1 MTSSANE
8 FDVYPRPYANYTL
21 LERLATGGMS
31 QVDLARRSVD
41 DAGYVRFLVVKRI
54 RANHVED
61 EAFVR
66 MFKDEARIT
75 SELRHTHIAQVY
87 DFGRVGDEYYL
98 ALEYVPGTD
107 LRLVLNLLR
116 KRRKRMPVRMALR
129 VAHDV
134 LDALHYAHTRTDG
147 RGDAMR
153 IVHRDVNPRNIMISV
168 TGEVKLIDFGVA
180 RATDRLERTQTDH
193 FKGKVAYMAPE
204 QIEGKN
210 LDHRVDLFA
219 MALTLYEMLV
229 GAGPFAGLDQTQILF
244 RIMQGNLPS
253 LTVPREWG
261 SAGRQL
267 SDVVDRALCT
277 DPNDRY
283 PDAEEMRRAIAQVAE
298 AFGGLPRSAELQAW
312 LHDLDPDLEPRVR
325 RKLDSWSGPIHIP
338 DADAGDDPEAPL
350 PLDSSGTLERDLGA
364 LDPSSGS
371 FSSTARVLATGGIGF
386 LAVIVVG
393 GAFLVALGL
402 VVGGIYV
409 AYRPAW
415 VADPGELSPATA
427 EPSDPVPSVDP
438 GIELT
443 VPAAKR
449 GADLPEPGA
458 EARDEQPAAAGTG
471 SATRSDP
478 SVSKPSGAPTS
489 ASPDRGTSPQT
500 SATAERAPVTIREV
514 APVQEPEP
522 ASDPG
527 PASAAELAPTRVRF
541 GDGEDS
547 AGSPA
552 ASTPA
557 GASGSGV
564 GNPAGSRD
572 AQSPQDPPSTSSR
585 AEPAPPASTRS
596 DEPDPAQVSKLHIIA
611 SKKGVPVYINGERT
625 PHRTGDSFDWP
636 AGQLTVSAE
645 GFGSQTV
652 QTHAGLAK
660 YITLKP

>member
-1 MTSSANE
+1 MTPSANE
-8 FDVYPRPYANYTL
+8 IDVYPRPYANYTL

-41 DAGYVRFLVVKRI
+41 DTGYVRFLVVKRI

-338 DADAGDDPEAPL
+338 DADADAGESPEAPL

-371 FSSTARVLATGGIGF
+371 FSSTARVIATGGIGF
-386 LAVIVVG
+386 LAVLLVG

-402 VVGGIYV
+402 VVGGV
-409 AYRPAW
+409 VMVYRPGW
-415 VADPGELSPATA
+415 IADPGELSAAT
-427 EPSDPVPSVDP
+427 E
-438 GIELT
+438 
-443 VPAAKR
+443 
-449 GADLPEPGA
+449 DLPDPAPSFEPVVEPTRPSGEPGTDLPDSEPLDDRSA
-458 EARDEQPAAAGTG
+458 PAGAG
-471 SATRSDP
+471 SATRAVQTDSR
-478 SVSKPSGAPTS
+478 PSGTSTPASSGRVKSAPTS
-489 ASPDRGTSPQT
+489 TT
-500 SATAERAPVTIREV
+500 TERAPVTIREV
-514 APVQEPEP
+514 APAREPEP
-522 ASDPG
+522 ASEPG
-527 PASAAELAPTRVRF
+527 PAPESEAAPTRVRF
-541 GDGEDS
+541 GDGEDRATDPASTS
-547 AGSPA
+547 AGTSE
-552 ASTPA
+552 SDD
-557 GASGSGV
+557 GD
-564 GNPAGSRD
+564 PAGSR
-572 AQSPQDPPSTSSR
+572 ASGRREDPRSSASTEDT
-585 AEPAPPASTRS
+585 APTAPPRP
-596 DEPDPAQVSKLHIIA
+596 DGPDPAKVSKLHIIA

-625 PHRTGDSFDWP
+625 SYRTGDSFEWP

-645 GFGSQTV
+645 GFASQTV